1 MADGFIELSKAKLET
16 PAGINELNRML
27 RQLYELVSGDGKNT
41 KLYYGY
47 GSPEGVV
54 VASMGSIYLNKS
66 GGANTSIY
74 TKESGT
80 ETATGW
86 IAK

>member
-1 MADGFIELSKAKLET
+1 MADGFIELSKEQLET
-16 PAGINELNRML
+16 TVGINELNRML

-41 KLYYGY
+41 KIYYGY
-47 GSPEGVV
+47 GSPEGEV
-54 VASMGSIYLNKS
+54 VASIGAIYMRKD
-66 GGANTSIY
+66 GGVNTSVY
-74 TKESGT
+74 VKESGT